1 MHVSCMNSTR
11 SGDFSLHVFL
21 HFAVRRTESIGICK
35 LVVFK
40 ASPETAEECGK
51 HSCTDSR
58 HAPASAVLAPLTT
71 GCTRILSVS
80 CTFDFLY

>member
-40 ASPETAEECGK
+40 ASSETAEECGK
-51 HSCTDSR
+51 VSR
-58 HAPASAVLAPLTT
+58 AR
-71 GCTRILSVS
+71 TRAMRKRQPSWRH
-80 CTFDFLY
+80 